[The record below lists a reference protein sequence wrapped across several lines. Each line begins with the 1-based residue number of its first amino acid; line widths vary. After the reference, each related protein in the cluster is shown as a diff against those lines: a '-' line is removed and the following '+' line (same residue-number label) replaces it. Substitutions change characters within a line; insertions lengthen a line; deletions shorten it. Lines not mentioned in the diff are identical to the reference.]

1 VAAAPYLAGRL
12 LSVDRERDR
21 ESAPELRGDL
31 TMNLFELG
39 ILLTTAGVSGV
50 GCAALCG
57 AVLDRIG
64 RVAAPQAL
72 PVGQRLQAR

>member
-1 VAAAPYLAGRL
+1 M
-12 LSVDRERDR
+12 
-21 ESAPELRGDL
+21 
-31 TMNLFELG
+31 TLFELG

-64 RVAAPQAL
+64 RVSVAHSVTAGTRL
-72 PVGQRLQAR
+72 PARQ

>member
-1 VAAAPYLAGRL
+1 
-12 LSVDRERDR
+12 
-21 ESAPELRGDL
+21 
-31 TMNLFELG
+31 MNLFELG

-64 RVAAPQAL
+64 RVAAPQSL
-72 PVGQRLQAR
+72 PVVRRLQPRQ

>member
-1 VAAAPYLAGRL
+1 
-12 LSVDRERDR
+12 
-21 ESAPELRGDL
+21 
-31 TMNLFELG
+31 MNLFELG

-64 RVAAPQAL
+64 RVT
-72 PVGQRLQAR
+72 GQSVPAGARLQARQ

>member
-1 VAAAPYLAGRL
+1 MA
-12 LSVDRERDR
+12 SVGRDR
-21 ESAPELRGDL
+21 APTVLKKSIHEVP
-31 TMNLFELG
+31 TMTLFELG

-64 RVAAPQAL
+64 RVTTPQTVA
-72 PVGQRLQAR
+72 VGRPLQTR

>member
-1 VAAAPYLAGRL
+1 MTVY
-12 LSVDRERDR
+12 
-21 ESAPELRGDL
+21 
-31 TMNLFELG
+31 ELG

-64 RVAAPQAL
+64 RVAAPQQL
-72 PVGQRLQAR
+72 RVGTRLQARQ